1 MRVGLI
7 GGTGFVGGYLVDK
20 LIESGH
26 VPVVLVRSGSEGKL
40 RQADRCEIITGDI
53 DSPAAIAEVCRGSDA
68 VIYCIGILRENRR
81 RGITFEKL
89 QFEAAEQTVQA
100 ARENGVRRFILMSA
114 NGVKA
119 GGTPYQDTKFRAEEA
134 VRRSGLEWTIFRPS
148 VIFGDPRGQ
157 MEFAT
162 QLYQDMIA
170 PPIPAVGFFKGLS
183 PSRGALL
190 MSPVHV
196 TDVAAAFVRAID
208 DDSLTGQLIELGGP
222 EVLSWT
228 NILVRVA
235 EACGKKKWILPMPV
249 GLMQVAAF
257 LLDWVPVFPVTR
269 DQLTMLAEG
278 NTVDPDVL
286 PGITGRT
293 PIPFTA
299 EHLRYLKPVTL
310 QP

>member
-7 GGTGFVGGYLVDK
+7 GGTGFVGGYLVDR

-40 RQADRCEIITGDI
+40 RQADCCEIITGDV
-53 DSPAAIAEVCRGSDA
+53 DSPSAIAEVCRGSDA
-68 VIYCIGILRENRR
+68 VIYCVGILRENRR

-89 QFEAAEQTVQA
+89 QFEAAERTVQA
-100 ARENGVRRFILMSA
+100 ACENGVRRLILMSA

-162 QLYQDMIA
+162 QLHRDMIA
-170 PPIPAVGFFKGLS
+170 PPIPAIGFFKGLS
-183 PSRGALL
+183 PSKGALL

-196 TDVAAAFVRAID
+196 ADVAAAFGRAID
-208 DDSLTGQLIELGGP
+208 DDSLIGQLIEIGGP

-228 NILVRVA
+228 KILTRIA
-235 EACGKKKWILPMPV
+235 EASGKKKWILPMPV

-257 LLDWVPVFPVTR
+257 LLDWAPVFPVTR

-278 NTVDPDVL
+278 NTVNPDVL
-286 PGITGRT
+286 PGITGHT

-299 EHLRYLKPVTL
+299 EYLRYLKQVTL

>member
-26 VPVVLVRSGSEGKL
+26 VPVVLVRPGSEGKL
-40 RQADRCEIITGDI
+40 RQADRCEIITGDV
-53 DSPAAIAEVCRGSDA
+53 DSPRAIAEVCRDSDA
-68 VIYCIGILRENRR
+68 IIYCVGILRENRR
-81 RGITFEKL
+81 QGITFEKL
-89 QFEAAEQTVQA
+89 QFEAVERTVQSA
-100 ARENGVRRFILMSA
+100 CENGVRRFILMSA

-119 GGTPYQDTKFRAEEA
+119 GGTPYQDTKFRAEET
-134 VRRSGLEWTIFRPS
+134 VRRSGLKWTIFRPS

-170 PPIPAVGFFKGLS
+170 PPIPAVGFFNGLS

-190 MSPVHV
+190 MSPVHA
-196 TDVAAAFVRAID
+196 TDVATAFVRAVD
-208 DDSLTGQLIELGGP
+208 DDSLTGQLIELGGS
-222 EVLSWT
+222 EALSWT
-228 NILVRVA
+228 SILVRIA

-257 LLDWVPVFPVTR
+257 LLDWAPVFPVTR

-278 NTVDPDVL
+278 NTVDPSVL

-293 PIPFTA
+293 PTPFTA